1 MSIKL
6 TLFPYLTEEMKDKI
20 RFQVSEY
27 EFSYNRKGEEYKLD
41 IEAVEGSN
49 TIVNLTD
56 IKGFWNMDEYGLN
69 IKRSYS
75 IQSYSCLYGA
85 NGIASSNAEIGLAL
99 MWTSQT
105 SKQRGMIPIGS
116 LPNNDNCSINLNMV
130 YSFPVAELR
139 GYLELTTIIY
149 IKRAGNQ
156 RRGEEHLANT
166 EGYVLGELDKIAV
179 TLDGIGSEFPICEV
193 DEPNNPLWYIDCD
206 WEDPTYEPLSES
218 FCIKINKGHTE
229 YKYLDR
235 ESKKF
240 NNQLLNEIVSNAI
253 TLLILKLKDEPYWNQ
268 IVEGENLIEG
278 SLAEAV
284 YYFISTF
291 GWDVSS
297 PEKLSL
303 SIRSYLENN

>member
-6 TLFPYLTEEMKDKI
+6 TLFPSLTEEMKDKI

-56 IKGFWNMDEYGLN
+56 MKGFWNMDEYGLN

-105 SKQRGMIPIGS
+105 SKQRGMISIGS
-116 LPNNDNCSINLNMV
+116 LPNNDNCSIDLNMT

-149 IKRAGNQ
+149 LKRAGNQ

-179 TLDGIGSEFPICEV
+179 TLDGMGSEFPICEV
-193 DEPNNPLWYIDCD
+193 DEPNNPLWYIECD

-240 NNQLLNEIVSNAI
+240 NNQLLNEIVSNAL